1 MENWLR
7 EQGYRKENYWEDG
20 ERLAYHEASDH
31 FLAPYLDGGEKR
43 VTIDAGAKALVIDSD
58 GEYVCDQ
65 TGGCPTDD
73 SGDYFDCE
81 DCGDRTSDDDG
92 YWVNRQED
100 THVCQSCLENHYTL
114 VYGRRGNQYHV
125 HEDNAVY
132 VDSNSNSYDTDY
144 LGDNNI
150 VELNNGEYEDVENA
164 VEINGDWFHIED
176 ERICRT
182 EDTDEFLL
190 VDDGCWQ
197 CAESGNWYT
206 DDCED
211 FTEYEGARYHDDYIP
226 KHIADATADKRIDED
241 EGMPTMLTME
251 MLDKVLMIWDYT
263 IHTDCVKISLTYT
276 LDGKV
281 LLAERTF
288 GLAFVS
294 AMDND
299 VFTKQ
304 IRNELSTNLMA
315 QANEIANKYLETQG
329 E

>member
-1 MENWLR
+1 
-7 EQGYRKENYWEDG
+7 
-20 ERLAYHEASDH
+20 
-31 FLAPYLDGGEKR
+31 
-43 VTIDAGAKALVIDSD
+43 
-58 GEYVCDQ
+58 
-65 TGGCPTDD
+65 
-73 SGDYFDCE
+73 
-81 DCGDRTSDDDG
+81 
-92 YWVNRQED
+92 
-100 THVCQSCLENHYTL
+100 
-114 VYGRRGNQYHV
+114 VYGRRGHQYYV
-125 HEDNAVY
+125 HEDNVVY
-132 VDSNSNSYDTDY
+132 VESSSEHYDQDY

-150 VELNNGEYEDVENA
+150 VELENGDYEEMDNA
-164 VEINGDWFHIED
+164 VEVDGDWYHLDD

-182 EDTDEFLL
+182 EDTDEFKK

-197 CAESGNWYT
+197 CAESGNWYS
-206 DDCED
+206 DDCEEW
-211 FTEYEGARYHDDYIP
+211 TEHEGQRYHDNYIP
-226 KHIADATADKRIDED
+226 QHIADATADERIDED

-251 MLDKVLMIWDYT
+251 MLDKVLMIWDYSVGNFN
-263 IHTDCVKISLTYT
+263 VKISLTYT

-288 GLAFVS
+288 GSAFVS